1 MKPTI
6 DIIVAAAGSSR
17 RMGKAAAVN
26 KPYLTLAG
34 RPVLAHSL
42 LFFEHLPVVGQIV
55 IAAGAEEVDF
65 CREQVVEPL
74 NLKKV
79 SAIVPGGAERQDSI
93 YNGLQALQA
102 SGRAA
107 DWVAVHD
114 SARPFLSDV
123 LFMVLFRMAQ
133 QFGAAV
139 PGVLV
144 KDTIKSVT
152 AEGWVEST
160 PPRAQ
165 LRAIQTPQLFDFRKL
180 LAAYEQAKAE
190 GLSATDD
197 AMMYEKYVGRVRVVD
212 TTWDNLKITTPEDW
226 AWARY
231 RAEELRL

>member
-1 MKPTI
+1 MKPII
-6 DIIVAAAGSSR
+6 DVIVAAAGSSR
-17 RMGKAAAVN
+17 RMGKSAPVN

-42 LFFEHLPVVGQIV
+42 LFFEKMAMVGQV
-55 IAAGAEEVDF
+55 VVVAGAMEIDF

-74 NLKKV
+74 GLTKV
-79 SAIVPGGAERQDSI
+79 SAVVPGGEERQDSI
-93 YNGLQALQA
+93 YNGMQVLQAT
-102 SGRAA
+102 GRAA

-123 LFMVLFRMAQ
+123 LFTVLFRMAQ

-144 KDTIKSVT
+144 KDTIKAVS

-165 LRAIQTPQLFDFRKL
+165 LRAIQTPQLFDRIRL
-180 LAAYEQAKAE
+180 LAAYEQARAE
-190 GLSATDD
+190 GFAATDD
-197 AMMYEKYVGRVRVVD
+197 AMLYEKYAGRVKVVD